1 MKQAIFAALVTLGL
15 LVLPS
20 AQAVTID
27 LLEIWG
33 PDGVDEGGDNS
44 GAADQYFCVTSCGG
58 SIAAGDISDITANQF
73 YGVNPN
79 GNVSAAQDHPN
90 PDMVN
95 MLAFE
100 GVVIPGLIDNKVE
113 TGFSGKTIT
122 TTADFTGYLT
132 IKASSLVW
140 LFLIEDD
147 GIQNN
152 ALQVTIGGAN
162 DVSHYTEWT
171 VAEVPIPAAA
181 WLFLSGLLS
190 LAGLRKSSKK

>member
-1 MKQAIFAALVTLGL
+1 MKRVVLAALVTLGL

-27 LLEIWG
+27 LLEIWS

-44 GAADQYFCVTSCGG
+44 GAADQLFCTTSCGG

-73 YGVNPN
+73 YGINPN

-100 GVVIPGLIDNKVE
+100 GVVIPGLTDNKFE

-122 TTADFTGYLT
+122 TSVDFTGYLT
-132 IKASSLVW
+132 IKAENLVW
-140 LFLIEDD
+140 LFLIGDD
-147 GIQNN
+147 GIQDNS
-152 ALQVTIGGAN
+152 LQVTIGGSH
-162 DVSHYTEWT
+162 DVSHYTEWA

-181 WLFLSGLLS
+181 WLFLSGLAG